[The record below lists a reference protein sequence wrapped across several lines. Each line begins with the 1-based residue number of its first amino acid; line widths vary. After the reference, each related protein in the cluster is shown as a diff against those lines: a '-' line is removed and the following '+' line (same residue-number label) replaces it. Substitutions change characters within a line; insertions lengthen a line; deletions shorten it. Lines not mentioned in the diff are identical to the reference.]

1 MVGFRLYLSDPCE
14 PAMPLTDSEI
24 DAFAPLEKSYKRADG
39 RGLHIFVTPT
49 GSKLWRM
56 NYRFEGKQK
65 TLSFGA
71 WPIVTL
77 EEARE
82 KCIMAKRLLKQD
94 IDPGGV
100 RKSLRP
106 GRKKR
111 DPDSFNAIAD
121 EFLHKRKLDGLA
133 ETTLG
138 KKAWLLDLAR
148 QDLGGMAI
156 TDIKP
161 ADVLAVLRAVEARG
175 TYETAKR
182 LRTTIGEVFR
192 YAVATLRAETD
203 PTPVLR
209 GALISPKVRHM
220 PAITEE
226 DEFGRLVRAIWRY
239 EGRGGTANALKLM
252 ALLFPRPGE
261 LRHARWSEI
270 DFNKAVWIIPAE
282 RMKMRREHR
291 KPLPSAAL
299 HILLDLR
306 GTNGPEDYLLP
317 AVTDPERPMSE
328 NTMNSALQ
336 RLGFPGECMTPH
348 GFRATAST
356 LLNESGL
363 WNPDAIEAELA
374 HVDTKGVR
382 SIYNRARYW
391 AERVEMVQWWAGEVL
406 KHTNA
411 R

>member
-1 MVGFRLYLSDPCE
+1 MK
-14 PAMPLTDSEI
+14 LTDTDI
-24 DAFAPLEKSYKRADG
+24 DALLPEARSYKRADG
-39 RGLHIFVTPT
+39 RGLYILVVPT

-82 KCIMAKRLLKQD
+82 KCLKAKRLLKQD

-100 RKSLRP
+100 RKSIRP
-106 GRKKR
+106 GRRKA
-111 DPDSFNAIAD
+111 DPESFNAIAD
-121 EFLHKRKLDGLA
+121 EFLRKRRLDGLA
-133 ETTLG
+133 ETTLS

-148 QDLGGMAI
+148 EDLGPRLI
-156 TDIKP
+156 TEIKP
-161 ADVLAVLRAVEARG
+161 ADVLAVLRSVEGRG
-175 TYETAKR
+175 NYETAKR

-192 YAVATLRAETD
+192 YAVATLRAESD

-220 PAITEE
+220 PAITDE
-226 DEFGRLVRAIWRY
+226 DEFGCLVRAIWRY
-239 EGRGGTANALKLM
+239 EGRGGTAKALKLM

-261 LRHARWSEI
+261 LRHARWSEF
-270 DFNKAVWIIPAE
+270 DFNKAVWTIPAE

-291 KPLPSAAL
+291 KPLPPAAL
-299 HILLDLR
+299 HLLIDLR
-306 GTNGPEDYLLP
+306 GTSGPEDFVFP
-317 AVTDPERPMSE
+317 AMTNPERPMSE
-328 NTMNSALQ
+328 NTMNGALE
-336 RLGFPGECMTPH
+336 RLGFPGAEMTPH
-348 GFRATAST
+348 GFRASAST

-391 AERVEMVQWWAGEVL
+391 AERVEMMSWWAGWVTRQ
-406 KHTNA
+406 TNGG
-411 R
+411 

>member
-1 MVGFRLYLSDPCE
+1 MK
-14 PAMPLTDSEI
+14 LTDTDI
-24 DAFAPLEKSYKRADG
+24 DALLPEARSYKRADG
-39 RGLHIFVTPT
+39 RGLYILVVPT

-56 NYRFEGKQK
+56 NYRLEGKQK

-82 KCIMAKRLLKQD
+82 KCLKAKRLLKQD

-100 RKSLRP
+100 RKSIRP
-106 GRKKR
+106 GRRKA
-111 DPDSFNAIAD
+111 DPESFNAIAD
-121 EFLHKRKLDGLA
+121 EFLRKRRLDGLA
-133 ETTLG
+133 ETTLS

-148 QDLGGMAI
+148 DDLGPRLI
-156 TDIKP
+156 TEIKP
-161 ADVLAVLRAVEARG
+161 ADVLAVLRSVEGRG
-175 TYETAKR
+175 NYETAKR

-192 YAVATLRAETD
+192 YAVATLRAESD

-220 PAITEE
+220 PAITDE

-239 EGRGGTANALKLM
+239 EGRGGTAKALKLM

-261 LRHARWSEI
+261 LRHARWSEF
-270 DFNKAVWIIPAE
+270 DFNKAVWTIPTE

-291 KPLPSAAL
+291 KPLPPAAL
-299 HILLDLR
+299 HLLIDLR
-306 GTNGPEDYLLP
+306 GTSGPEDYVFP
-317 AVTDPERPMSE
+317 AMTNPERPMSE
-328 NTMNSALQ
+328 NTMNGALE
-336 RLGFPGECMTPH
+336 RLGFPGAEMTPH
-348 GFRATAST
+348 GFRASAST

-391 AERVEMVQWWAGEVL
+391 AERVEMMSWWSSFVL
-406 KHTNA
+406 RQTNFN
-411 R
+411 

>member
-1 MVGFRLYLSDPCE
+1 MK
-14 PAMPLTDSEI
+14 LTDTDI
-24 DAFAPLEKSYKRADG
+24 DALLPEARSYKRADG
-39 RGLHIFVTPT
+39 RGLYILVVPT

-82 KCIMAKRLLKQD
+82 KCLKAKRLLKQD

-100 RKSLRP
+100 RKSIRP
-106 GRKKR
+106 GRRKA
-111 DPDSFNAIAD
+111 DPESFNAIAN
-121 EFLHKRKLDGLA
+121 EFLRKRRLDGLA
-133 ETTLG
+133 ETTLS

-148 QDLGGMAI
+148 DDLGPRLIAE
-156 TDIKP
+156 IKP
-161 ADVLAVLRAVEARG
+161 ADVLAVLRSVEGRG
-175 TYETAKR
+175 NYETAKR

-192 YAVATLRAETD
+192 YAVATLRAESD

-220 PAITEE
+220 PAITDE

-239 EGRGGTANALKLM
+239 EGRGGTAKALKLM

-261 LRHARWSEI
+261 LRHARWSEF
-270 DFNKAVWIIPAE
+270 DFNKAVWTIPAE

-291 KPLPSAAL
+291 KPLPPAAL
-299 HILLDLR
+299 HLLIDLR
-306 GTNGPEDYLLP
+306 GTSGPDDFVFP
-317 AVTDPERPMSE
+317 AMTNPERPMSE
-328 NTMNSALQ
+328 NTMNGALE
-336 RLGFPGECMTPH
+336 RLGFPGAQMTPH
-348 GFRATAST
+348 GFRASAST

-391 AERVEMVQWWAGEVL
+391 TERVEMMSWWAGWVVRQ
-406 KHTNA
+406 TNGG
-411 R
+411 

>member
-1 MVGFRLYLSDPCE
+1 MK
-14 PAMPLTDSEI
+14 LTDTDI
-24 DAFAPLEKSYKRADG
+24 DALLPEARSYKRADG
-39 RGLHIFVTPT
+39 RGLYILVVPT

-65 TLSFGA
+65 TLSFGG

-82 KCIMAKRLLKQD
+82 KCLKAKRLLKQD

-100 RKSLRP
+100 RKSIRP
-106 GRKKR
+106 GRR
-111 DPDSFNAIAD
+111 NADPESFNAIAD
-121 EFLHKRKLDGLA
+121 EFLRKRRLDGLA
-133 ETTLG
+133 ETTLS

-148 QDLGGMAI
+148 EDLGARPI
-156 TDIKP
+156 TEIRP
-161 ADVLAVLRAVEARG
+161 ADVLSVLRSVEGRG
-175 TYETAKR
+175 NYETAKR

-192 YAVATLRAETD
+192 YAVATLRAESD

-226 DEFGRLVRAIWRY
+226 DEFARLVRAIWRY
-239 EGRGGTANALKLM
+239 EGRGGTAKALRLM

-261 LRHARWSEI
+261 LRHARWSEF
-270 DFNKAVWIIPAE
+270 DFNKAVWTIPAE

-291 KPLPSAAL
+291 KPLPPAAL
-299 HILLDLR
+299 HLLIDLR
-306 GTNGPEDYLLP
+306 GASGPGDYVFPTITN
-317 AVTDPERPMSE
+317 PERPMSE
-328 NTMNSALQ
+328 NTMNGALE
-336 RLGFPGECMTPH
+336 RLGFPGAEMTPH
-348 GFRATAST
+348 GFRASAST

-391 AERVEMVQWWAGEVL
+391 AERVEMMSWWAGWVL
-406 KHTNA
+406 RHTNA
-411 R
+411 L

>member
-1 MVGFRLYLSDPCE
+1 
-14 PAMPLTDSEI
+14 MPLTDSEI
-24 DAFAPLEKSYKRADG
+24 EGFEPREQSYKRSDG
-39 RGLHIFVTPT
+39 HALYIFIRPN

-56 NYRFEGKQK
+56 NYHFEGKQK
-65 TLSFGA
+65 TLSFGSY
-71 WPIVTL
+71 PVVTI
-77 EEARE
+77 EEARDLRT
-82 KCIMAKRLLKQD
+82 KAKRLLRQD
-94 IDPGGV
+94 VDPGAV
-100 RKSLRP
+100 QKACKARRR
-106 GRKKR
+106 GRA
-111 DPDSFNAIAD
+111 PDTFDVIAD
-121 EFLHKRKLDGLA
+121 EFLEKRRLEGLA
-133 ETTLG
+133 ETTLS
-138 KKAWLLDLAR
+138 KKAWLLDFAR
-148 QDLGGMAI
+148 TELGIMPI
-156 TDIKP
+156 TDIRP
-161 ADVLAVLRAVEARG
+161 RDVLAVLRVVESKG
-175 TYETAKR
+175 NYETAKR

-270 DFNKAVWIIPAE
+270 DFNKAVWTIPAE

-291 KPLPSAAL
+291 KPLPPAAL

-306 GTNGPEDYLLP
+306 GTNGPGDYLLP
-317 AVTDPERPMSE
+317 AVTDHERPMSE
-328 NTMNSALQ
+328 NTMNSALE
-336 RLGFPGECMTPH
+336 RLGFPGERMTPH

-356 LLNESGL
+356 LLNESGR

-374 HVDTKGVR
+374 HVDTRGVR
-382 SIYNRARYW
+382 AIYNRARYW
-391 AERVEMVQWWAGEVL
+391 GERVEMMQWWASEIL
-406 KHTNA
+406 THTNQ

>member
-1 MVGFRLYLSDPCE
+1 MK
-14 PAMPLTDSEI
+14 LTDTDI
-24 DAFAPLEKSYKRADG
+24 DALLAEARSYKRADG
-39 RGLHIFVTPT
+39 RGLYILVVPT

-71 WPIVTL
+71 WPVVTL

-82 KCIMAKRLLKQD
+82 KCLKAKRLLKQD

-100 RKSLRP
+100 RKSIRP
-106 GRKKR
+106 GRRKA
-111 DPDSFNAIAD
+111 DPESFNAIAD
-121 EFLHKRKLDGLA
+121 EFLRKRRLDGLA
-133 ETTLG
+133 ETTLS

-148 QDLGGMAI
+148 EDLGARLI
-156 TDIKP
+156 TEIKP
-161 ADVLAVLRAVEARG
+161 ADVLAVLRTVEGRG
-175 TYETAKR
+175 NYETAKR

-192 YAVATLRAETD
+192 YAVATLRAESD

-239 EGRGGTANALKLM
+239 EGRGGTAKALRLM

-261 LRHARWSEI
+261 LRHARWSEF
-270 DFNKAVWIIPAE
+270 DFNKAVWTIPAE

-291 KPLPSAAL
+291 KPLPPPAL
-299 HILLDLR
+299 HLLIDLR
-306 GTNGPEDYLLP
+306 GTSGPEDYVFP
-317 AVTDPERPMSE
+317 AMTNPERPMSE
-328 NTMNSALQ
+328 NTMNGALE
-336 RLGFPGECMTPH
+336 RLGFPGAEMTPH
-348 GFRATAST
+348 GFRASAST

-374 HVDTKGVR
+374 HIDTKGVR

-391 AERVEMVQWWAGEVL
+391 AERVEMMSWWAGWVMRQ
-406 KHTNA
+406 TNGG
-411 R
+411 

>member
-1 MVGFRLYLSDPCE
+1 
-14 PAMPLTDSEI
+14 MPLTDSEI
-24 DAFAPLEKSYKRADG
+24 EGFEPREQSYKRSDG
-39 RGLHIFVTPT
+39 HALYIFIRPN

-56 NYRFEGKQK
+56 NYHFEGKQK
-65 TLSFGA
+65 TLSFGSY
-71 WPIVTL
+71 PVVTI
-77 EEARE
+77 EEARDLRT
-82 KCIMAKRLLKQD
+82 KAKRLLRQD
-94 IDPGGV
+94 VDPGAV
-100 RKSLRP
+100 QKACKARRR
-106 GRKKR
+106 GRA
-111 DPDSFNAIAD
+111 PDTFDVIAD
-121 EFLHKRKLDGLA
+121 EFLEKRRLEGLA
-133 ETTLG
+133 ETTLS
-138 KKAWLLDLAR
+138 KKSWLLDFAR
-148 QDLGGMAI
+148 TELGIMPI
-156 TDIKP
+156 TDIRP
-161 ADVLAVLRAVEARG
+161 RDVLAVLRVVESKG
-175 TYETAKR
+175 NYETAKR

-220 PAITEE
+220 PAITDEE
-226 DEFGRLVRAIWRY
+226 EFGRLVRAIWRY

-291 KPLPSAAL
+291 KPLTSAAL

-306 GTNGPEDYLLP
+306 GTNRPGDYLLP

-328 NTMNSALQ
+328 NTMNSALE
-336 RLGFPGECMTPH
+336 RLGFPGERMTPH

-356 LLNESGL
+356 LLNESGR

-374 HVDTKGVR
+374 HVDTRGVR
-382 SIYNRARYW
+382 SIYNRAHYW
-391 AERVEMVQWWAGEVL
+391 AERVEMMQWWAGEVL

>member
-1 MVGFRLYLSDPCE
+1 MK
-14 PAMPLTDSEI
+14 LTDTDI
-24 DAFAPLEKSYKRADG
+24 DALLPEARSYKRADG
-39 RGLHIFVTPT
+39 RGLYILVVPT

-82 KCIMAKRLLKQD
+82 KCLKAKRLLKQD

-100 RKSLRP
+100 RKSIRP
-106 GRKKR
+106 RRSKA
-111 DPDSFNAIAD
+111 DPESFNAIAD
-121 EFLHKRKLDGLA
+121 EFLRKRRLDGLA
-133 ETTLG
+133 ETTLS

-148 QDLGGMAI
+148 EDLGPRLI
-156 TDIKP
+156 TEIKP
-161 ADVLAVLRAVEARG
+161 ADVLAVLRSVEGRG
-175 TYETAKR
+175 NYETAKR

-192 YAVATLRAETD
+192 YAVATLRAESD

-220 PAITEE
+220 PAITDE

-239 EGRGGTANALKLM
+239 EGRGGTAKALRLM

-261 LRHARWSEI
+261 LRHARWSEF
-270 DFNKAVWIIPAE
+270 DFNKAVWTIPAE

-291 KPLPSAAL
+291 KPLPPAAL
-299 HILLDLR
+299 HLLIDLR
-306 GTNGPEDYLLP
+306 GTSGPDDFVFP
-317 AVTDPERPMSE
+317 AMTNPERPMSE
-328 NTMNSALQ
+328 NTMNGALE
-336 RLGFPGECMTPH
+336 RLGFPGAQMTPH
-348 GFRATAST
+348 GFRASAST

-391 AERVEMVQWWAGEVL
+391 AERVEMMSWWAGWVVRQ
-406 KHTNA
+406 TNGG
-411 R
+411 

>member
-1 MVGFRLYLSDPCE
+1 MG
-14 PAMPLTDSEI
+14 PAVKLTDSEI
-24 DAFAPLEKSYKRADG
+24 ESLAVESKSYKRADG
-39 RGLHIFVTPT
+39 RGLYIFVAPT

-56 NYRFEGKQK
+56 NYRYEGRQK

-82 KCIMAKRLLKQD
+82 KCIKAKRLLKQD

-100 RKSLRP
+100 RKSIRP
-106 GRKKR
+106 GRKR
-111 DPDSFNAIAD
+111 ADPDSFNSIAD
-121 EFLHKRKLDGLA
+121 EFLHKRRLDGLA
-133 ETTLG
+133 ETTLA
-138 KKAWLLDLAR
+138 KKAWLLDFAR
-148 QDLGGMAI
+148 EGVGAMPI

-161 ADVLAVLRAVEARG
+161 ADVLSVLREVEARG

-209 GALISPKVRHM
+209 GALISPKTRHM

-226 DEFGRLVRAIWRY
+226 DEFGRLVRAIWSY
-239 EGRGGTANALKLM
+239 QGRGGTANALKLM
-252 ALLFPRPGE
+252 AFLFPRPGE
-261 LRHARWSEI
+261 LRHARWSEF
-270 DFNKAVWIIPAE
+270 DFNKAVWTIPAE

-291 KPLPSAAL
+291 KPLPPAAL

-306 GTNGPEDYLLP
+306 GTSCPEDYVLP
-317 AVTDPERPMSE
+317 AITNPERPMSE
-328 NTMNSALQ
+328 NTMNGALE
-336 RLGFPGECMTPH
+336 RLGFPGERMTPH
-348 GFRATAST
+348 GFRASAST

-391 AERVEMVQWWAGEVL
+391 AERVEMMHWWAGQVL
-406 KHTNA
+406 RHTNA

>member
-1 MVGFRLYLSDPCE
+1 MAMKLTETEISDLSTE
-14 PAMPLTDSEI
+14 A
-24 DAFAPLEKSYKRADG
+24 KSYKRADG
-39 RGLHIFVTPT
+39 RGLYILVAPT

-56 NYRFEGKQK
+56 NYRFDGKQK

-77 EEARE
+77 DEARE
-82 KCIMAKRLLKQD
+82 KCIKAKRLLKQD

-100 RKSLRP
+100 RKSIRP
-106 GRKKR
+106 GRKKSN
-111 DPDSFNAIAD
+111 PDSFNSIAD
-121 EFLHKRKLDGLA
+121 EFLHKRRLDGLA
-133 ETTLG
+133 ETTLS

-148 QDLGGMAI
+148 EDLGSLLV
-156 TDIKP
+156 TEIKP
-161 ADVLAVLRAVEARG
+161 ADVLAVLRSVEARG

-192 YAVATLRAETD
+192 YTVATLRAESD

-226 DEFGRLVRAIWRY
+226 DEFARLVRAIWRY
-239 EGRGGTANALKLM
+239 EGRGRTSSALKLM
-252 ALLFPRPGE
+252 TLLFPRPGE
-261 LRHARWSEI
+261 LRHARWSEF
-270 DFNKAVWIIPAE
+270 DFNKAVWTIPAE

-291 KPLPSAAL
+291 KPLSRQAL
-299 HILLDLR
+299 HILIDLR
-306 GTNGPEDYLLP
+306 GTSDPQDYVFP
-317 AVTDPERPMSE
+317 ATTNSDRPISE
-328 NTMNSALQ
+328 NTMNGALE
-336 RLGFPGECMTPH
+336 RLGFPGERMTPH
-348 GFRATAST
+348 GFRASAST

-391 AERVEMVQWWAGEVL
+391 AERVEMMEWWSAHV
-406 KHTNA
+406 KSWTN
-411 R
+411 

>member
-1 MVGFRLYLSDPCE
+1 MK
-14 PAMPLTDSEI
+14 LTDTDIE
-24 DAFAPLEKSYKRADG
+24 ALLPEARSYKRADG
-39 RGLHIFVTPT
+39 RGLYILVVPT

-71 WPIVTL
+71 WPVVTL

-82 KCIMAKRLLKQD
+82 KCLKAKRLLKQD

-100 RKSLRP
+100 RKSIRP
-106 GRKKR
+106 GRRKA
-111 DPDSFNAIAD
+111 DPESFNAIAD
-121 EFLHKRKLDGLA
+121 EFLRKRRLDGLA
-133 ETTLG
+133 ETTLS

-148 QDLGGMAI
+148 DDLGPRLI
-156 TDIKP
+156 TEIKP
-161 ADVLAVLRAVEARG
+161 ADVLAVLRSVEGRG
-175 TYETAKR
+175 NYETAKR

-192 YAVATLRAETD
+192 YAVATLRAESD

-220 PAITEE
+220 PAITDE

-239 EGRGGTANALKLM
+239 EGRGGTAKALKLM

-261 LRHARWSEI
+261 LRHARWSEF
-270 DFNKAVWIIPAE
+270 DFNKVVWTIPAE

-291 KPLPSAAL
+291 KPLPPAAL
-299 HILLDLR
+299 HLLIDLR
-306 GTNGPEDYLLP
+306 GRSGPENYVFP
-317 AVTDPERPMSE
+317 AMTNPERPMSE
-328 NTMNSALQ
+328 NTMNGALE
-336 RLGFPGECMTPH
+336 RLGFPGAEMTPH
-348 GFRATAST
+348 GFRASAST

-391 AERVEMVQWWAGEVL
+391 TERVEMMSWWAGWVMRQ
-406 KHTNA
+406 TNGG
-411 R
+411 

>member
-1 MVGFRLYLSDPCE
+1 MK
-14 PAMPLTDSEI
+14 LTDTDI
-24 DAFAPLEKSYKRADG
+24 DALLPEARSYKRADG
-39 RGLHIFVTPT
+39 RGLYILVVPT

-65 TLSFGA
+65 TLSFGG

-82 KCIMAKRLLKQD
+82 KCLKAKRLLKQD

-100 RKSLRP
+100 RKSIRP
-106 GRKKR
+106 GRRKA
-111 DPDSFNAIAD
+111 DPESFNAIAD
-121 EFLHKRKLDGLA
+121 EFLRKRRLDGLA
-133 ETTLG
+133 ETTLS

-148 QDLGGMAI
+148 EDLGARPI
-156 TDIKP
+156 TEIRP
-161 ADVLAVLRAVEARG
+161 ADVLSVLRSVEGRG
-175 TYETAKR
+175 NYETAKR

-192 YAVATLRAETD
+192 YAVATLRAESD

-239 EGRGGTANALKLM
+239 EGRGGTAKALRLM

-261 LRHARWSEI
+261 LRHARWSEF
-270 DFNKAVWIIPAE
+270 DFNKAVWTIPAE

-291 KPLPSAAL
+291 KPLPPAAL
-299 HILLDLR
+299 HLLIDLR
-306 GTNGPEDYLLP
+306 GTSGPEDYVFP
-317 AVTDPERPMSE
+317 AMTNPERPMSE
-328 NTMNSALQ
+328 NTMNGALE
-336 RLGFPGECMTPH
+336 RLGFPGAQMTPH
-348 GFRATAST
+348 GFRASAST

-391 AERVEMVQWWAGEVL
+391 AERVEMMSWWAGWVL
-406 KHTNA
+406 RHTNA
-411 R
+411 L

>member
-1 MVGFRLYLSDPCE
+1 MK
-14 PAMPLTDSEI
+14 LTDTDI
-24 DAFAPLEKSYKRADG
+24 DALLPEARSYKRADG
-39 RGLHIFVTPT
+39 RGLYILVVPT

-82 KCIMAKRLLKQD
+82 KCLKAKRLLKQD

-100 RKSLRP
+100 RKSIRP
-106 GRKKR
+106 RRSKA
-111 DPDSFNAIAD
+111 DPESFNAIAD
-121 EFLHKRKLDGLA
+121 EFLRKRRLDGLA
-133 ETTLG
+133 ETTLS

-148 QDLGGMAI
+148 EDLGPRLI
-156 TDIKP
+156 TEIKP
-161 ADVLAVLRAVEARG
+161 ADVLAVLRTVEGRG
-175 TYETAKR
+175 NYETAKR

-220 PAITEE
+220 PAITDE

-239 EGRGGTANALKLM
+239 EGRGGTAKALRLM

-261 LRHARWSEI
+261 LRHARWSEF
-270 DFNKAVWIIPAE
+270 DFNKAVWTIPAE

-291 KPLPSAAL
+291 KPLPPAAL
-299 HILLDLR
+299 HLLIDLR
-306 GTNGPEDYLLP
+306 GTSGPDDFVFP
-317 AVTDPERPMSE
+317 AMTNPGRPMSE
-328 NTMNSALQ
+328 NTMNGALE
-336 RLGFPGECMTPH
+336 RLGFPGAEMTPH
-348 GFRATAST
+348 GFRASAST

-391 AERVEMVQWWAGEVL
+391 AERVEMMSWWAGWVMRQ
-406 KHTNA
+406 TNGG
-411 R
+411 

>member
-1 MVGFRLYLSDPCE
+1 
-14 PAMPLTDSEI
+14 MPLTDSEI
-24 DAFAPLEKSYKRADG
+24 EGFEPQEKSYKRADG
-39 RGLHIFVTPT
+39 GGLHIFVVPT

-71 WPIVTL
+71 WPVVTL
-77 EEARE
+77 EEARALRNN
-82 KCIMAKRLLKQD
+82 AKRLLRQD
-94 IDPGGV
+94 IDPGAV
-100 RKSLRP
+100 QQSRKARRR
-106 GRKKR
+106 GRAPTTF
-111 DPDSFNAIAD
+111 DVIAD
-121 EFLHKRKLDGLA
+121 EFLEKRRLEGLA
-133 ETTLG
+133 ETTLS
-138 KKAWLLDLAR
+138 KKAWLLDFAR
-148 QDLGGMAI
+148 EELGIMSI
-156 TDIKP
+156 TDIRP
-161 ADVLAVLRAVEARG
+161 RDVLAVLRVVESKG
-175 TYETAKR
+175 NYETAKR

-239 EGRGGTANALKLM
+239 EGRGGAAKALKLM

-270 DFNKAVWIIPAE
+270 DFNKAVWTIPAE

-291 KPLPSAAL
+291 KPLSPAAL

-306 GTNGPEDYLLP
+306 GTSGPEDYLLP

-328 NTMNSALQ
+328 NTMNAALE
-336 RLGFPGECMTPH
+336 RLGFPGERMTPH

-356 LLNESGL
+356 LLNESGR

-391 AERVEMVQWWAGEVL
+391 SERVEMMQWWAGQVL